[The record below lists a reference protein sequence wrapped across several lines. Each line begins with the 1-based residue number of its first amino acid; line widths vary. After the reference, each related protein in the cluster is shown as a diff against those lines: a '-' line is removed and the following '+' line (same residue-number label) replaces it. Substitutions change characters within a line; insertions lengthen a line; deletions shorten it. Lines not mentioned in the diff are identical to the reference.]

1 MGRNSVMRPLGRIL
15 AVDDEATMLTIY
27 RELLEPLGW
36 DVHTVDTYVDAVA
49 RLAEGDWGVVLID
62 LKLRGAGGP
71 DGGLGLLPEIDRLCP
86 GAKAI
91 MVTGYASPDSIEHAF
106 KTGVYDYLEKTQS
119 FKTLLRVKVSHA
131 MELQR
136 QRWLAYAGED
146 ADRSQARAL
155 WAQARTEPNPHRKGR
170 LLEDLLELLLKSVP
184 GFFVTPRRRSLDEEF
199 DLVVRLDAAEA
210 FWQQDGQYVIVEC
223 KNWSRPCDPKE
234 LDRFAA
240 KLERR
245 FGRVRLG
252 FFVAAS
258 GFTDGWRST
267 LATMR
272 RGSTLVVPVDG
283 NDLERLVE
291 AESRSDVL
299 KALHQRTIEIAADK

>member
-1 MGRNSVMRPLGRIL
+1 MSRRGRIL
-15 AVDDEATMLTIY
+15 AVDDEEAVLEIH
-27 RELLEPLGW
+27 REALEPLGW
-36 DVHTVDTYVDAVA
+36 DVHTASTYVEAVE

-62 LKLRGAGGP
+62 LRLRGAAGP
-71 DGGLGLLPEIDRLCP
+71 DEGLGLLSEIDKLSP

-91 MVTGYASPDSIEHAF
+91 VVTGYASPESIERAF
-106 KTGVYDYLEKTQS
+106 AAGAYDYLEKTPS
-119 FKTLLRVKVSHA
+119 FKTLLRVKVENA

-146 ADRSQARAL
+146 ADRTQARAL
-155 WAQARTEPNPHRKGR
+155 WAQARSETNPQRKGR
-170 LLEDLLELLLKSVP
+170 LLEDLLELLIKSVP
-184 GFFVTPRRRSLDEEF
+184 GFFATPRRVGLDEEF
-199 DLVVRLDAAEA
+199 DLVVRIEGTADS
-210 FWQQDGQYVIVEC
+210 FWQQEGQYLIVEC

-245 FGRVRLG
+245 FGRARLG
-252 FFVAAS
+252 FFVAAG
-258 GFTDGWRST
+258 GFTEGFRTT

-272 RGSTLVVPVDG
+272 RGSILVVPIDCD
-283 NDLERLVE
+283 DLERLVE

-299 KALHQRTIEIAADK
+299 KALHQRTIEIAAEK